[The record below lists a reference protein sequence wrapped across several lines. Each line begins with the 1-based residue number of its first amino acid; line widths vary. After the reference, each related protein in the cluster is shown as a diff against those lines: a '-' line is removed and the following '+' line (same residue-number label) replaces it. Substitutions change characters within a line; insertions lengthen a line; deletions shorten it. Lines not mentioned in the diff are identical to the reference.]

1 MTTNLVKKFYELDK
15 TATVSQLYILLSIAE
30 NEGSRQSSLPPYSMS
45 QSVLSRIVTHLTLG
59 LGLVDSSPDPT
70 DTRQRIL
77 TLTKDGRD
85 FFSGK
90 KISQNYLSTLGRGYI
105 FCGRASD
112 AEPLVVSF
120 HEGVR

>member
-1 MTTNLVKKFYELDK
+1 MLNKEYIVNKNFVKKFYELDK

-90 KISQNYLSTLGRGYI
+90 KISQNYLSSLLVGDTL
-105 FCGRASD
+105 
-112 AEPLVVSF
+112 
-120 HEGVR
+120 